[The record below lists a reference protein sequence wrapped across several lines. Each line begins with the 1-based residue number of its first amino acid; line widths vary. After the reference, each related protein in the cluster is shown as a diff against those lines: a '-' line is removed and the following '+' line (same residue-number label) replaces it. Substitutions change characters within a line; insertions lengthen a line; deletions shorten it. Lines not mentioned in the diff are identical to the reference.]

1 MSFFTHLSALTADT
15 RTENID
21 VFVLLDKSL
30 SMVEE
35 IGEVKEYITDS
46 LLRSLLIPGDHL
58 IVMAFY
64 GKTEMIIDETVV
76 SDADKSRLIDT
87 ISKIQANG
95 RFTDIGNALD
105 SLHRLVSTWESDRR
119 RYLLLITDGIQEA
132 PKDSIYYTPDGS
144 FNHEFLINAKTIQ
157 MSGWKIQ
164 ILGIG
169 TETAAR
175 KIAEE
180 LSGIYAEIPGDATA
194 EEISERIPDFLGVI
208 SLEGRPVFTAV
219 GRDGSSSVMITL
231 RSEGYSTERIVEI
244 GGLTLEAG
252 GRTLSILR
260 QPVSI
265 TIPPRSSVSSRMDV
279 ILPGIEGSTTGILT
293 FVITGDTPITP
304 GAVEVEFEMKTPLP
318 WMFIAIAGG
327 CALIVLLVILITVR
341 GRSRK
346 RNDLTVVCEIGERIP
361 RKERFTIG
369 VGEKLYLG
377 ESRGVLGI
385 RKAEPDHPIGLLTRV
400 ADTVTCAVLDT
411 KSLFAATL
419 PDNIL
424 GRKIRIRKSDGS
436 AIEIT
441 FSKSDG

>member
-95 RFTDIGNALD
+95 RYTDIGTALD

-208 SLEGRPVFTAV
+208 SLEGRPVVTAV

-260 QPVSI
+260 QPVLPI
-265 TIPPRSSVSSRMDV
+265 TIPPLSSV
-279 ILPGIEGSTTGILT
+279 
-293 FVITGDTPITP
+293 
-304 GAVEVEFEMKTPLP
+304 
-318 WMFIAIAGG
+318 
-327 CALIVLLVILITVR
+327 
-341 GRSRK
+341 
-346 RNDLTVVCEIGERIP
+346 
-361 RKERFTIG
+361 
-369 VGEKLYLG
+369 
-377 ESRGVLGI
+377 
-385 RKAEPDHPIGLLTRV
+385 
-400 ADTVTCAVLDT
+400 
-411 KSLFAATL
+411 
-419 PDNIL
+419 
-424 GRKIRIRKSDGS
+424 
-436 AIEIT
+436 
-441 FSKSDG
+441 